1 MVPLCYRKGEA
12 YCPCILYSQNRLLY
26 CSVFHAFLA
35 WLRARSA
42 RLELSSSPNFVA
54 LSWIFAFASLPLHA
68 SIPSSLPP
76 SSSSDSARD
85 TRLRSR
91 RQIGVI
97 STVIKTRRNP
107 RSQELAAACS
117 IATTA
122 WKTRGGAGNRADND
136 TWPWVQQKHVKT
148 EPRTVIRQWLI

>member
-54 LSWIFAFASLPLHA
+54 LSWIFAMLFSLPFHLHSTLPRHPIPREILA
-68 SIPSSLPP
+68 SGPDARSVL
-76 SSSSDSARD
+76 SALQLRHGETRD
-85 TRLRSR
+85 LRSWRQHAASR
-91 RQIGVI
+91 RLLGKREVAQAIERITTPGHGC
-97 STVIKTRRNP
+97 SRNM
-107 RSQELAAACS
+107 
-117 IATTA
+117 
-122 WKTRGGAGNRADND
+122 
-136 TWPWVQQKHVKT
+136 
-148 EPRTVIRQWLI
+148 

>member
-1 MVPLCYRKGEA
+1 MRWFRSVIGRERLTVPV
-12 YCPCILYSQNRLLY
+12 YCTLKIDFSTVPSSFSLGY
-26 CSVFHAFLA
+26 
-35 WLRARSA
+35 ARSA
-42 RLELSSSPNFVA
+42 WLELSSSPNFVA

-136 TWPWVQQKHVKT
+136 TWPWVQQEHVKT